1 MWKSILGYN
10 TSMRIVTVIPIAKG
24 ISKDTLTYF
33 TKKDVAVGSIVSI
46 PLRSK
51 TAYGLVTG
59 SREATEIKSELKS
72 LTYSIRKIDNIESHS
87 FLSPQFIDAV
97 SEIADYGAS
106 SIGAVLS
113 VLIPK
118 TILEGSDELS
128 FDKKDSLRGSHETL
142 LLQSDDEERY
152 ATYKSLIREEFAK
165 NRSVFFCLPTT
176 EDLLNARPTLEKGIE
191 KFTYILHSGLP
202 KKEILTLWKKIIK
215 DEHPILLIATGS
227 YLSIPRNDWGTFI
240 FDKESS
246 RGYKMQTR
254 PFIRIRTA
262 GLIVTI
268 NQNAASL
275 LLNTITLERSWEI
288 LSSVPK
294 HYGKRKMAFITN
306 LLLSNSDHSPQPH
319 AIL

>member
-1 MWKSILGYN
+1 MYGDNHFPILDDEIGQMWKSILGYN

-165 NRSVFFCLPTT
+165 NRSVFFCLPIQ
-176 EDLLNARPTLEKGIE
+176 G
-191 KFTYILHSGLP
+191 F
-202 KKEILTLWKKIIK
+202 
-215 DEHPILLIATGS
+215 
-227 YLSIPRNDWGTFI
+227 
-240 FDKESS
+240 
-246 RGYKMQTR
+246 
-254 PFIRIRTA
+254 
-262 GLIVTI
+262 
-268 NQNAASL
+268 
-275 LLNTITLERSWEI
+275 
-288 LSSVPK
+288 
-294 HYGKRKMAFITN
+294 
-306 LLLSNSDHSPQPH
+306 
-319 AIL
+319 